1 MARGDDA
8 RQRTLP
14 DCICY
19 QHNYFKPH
27 GEHAIVSACVSR
39 NGKKNSDGH
48 AEFLGFLRHMHP
60 EQCAQ
65 GAQALYL
72 VERFD
77 SGLEKMPSFESKES
91 WYSIPYSVTGR
102 AVEEGGNSKGRV
114 LPQELSYNTQRKH
127 FKAAFKVCGIRS
139 MKVTHAGR
147 VGQAQRALQAMV
159 SREDIFAAGR
169 WLYNPCDKAY
179 LTGLT
184 PSFLLF
190 TAGLV
195 EPAKR
200 NKLKY
205 ALPRATV
212 PPPTE
217 LLELVFP
224 TVPAKLL
231 EVKKVRT
238 TIHFA

>member
-1 MARGDDA
+1 MMHDSAHC
-8 RQRTLP
+8 RTAFV
-14 DCICY
+14 IE
-19 QHNYFKPH
+19 HNYFKPH

-39 NGKKNSDGH
+39 NGKKNSDGR

-77 SGLEKMPSFESKES
+77 SGLEKLPSFESKES

-114 LPQELSYNTQRKH
+114 LPQEVSYDTQRKH
-127 FKAAFKVCGIRS
+127 FEAAFKVCGIRS

-159 SREDIFAAGR
+159 SREDIFCSEDGCTTLVTRRISRVSPQVSYCQSLA
-169 WLYNPCDKAY
+169 
-179 LTGLT
+179 
-184 PSFLLF
+184 F
-190 TAGLV
+190 V
-195 EPAKR
+195 EPEEKQAQ
-200 NKLKY
+200 
-205 ALPRATV
+205 
-212 PPPTE
+212 
-217 LLELVFP
+217 
-224 TVPAKLL
+224 
-231 EVKKVRT
+231 VRSST
-238 TIHFA
+238 RQHRHQRSSWS